1 MSKETRQQ
9 SIGRNRRMGK
19 ELVNLRDKV
28 GWMEEEDRTP
38 LGSKAM
44 VVRMGNCSE
53 ELRVLG
59 EAEDWSNQN
68 GRQTIGGDHSSH
80 ALWHV
85 KSEGR
90 QQGLQGGSS
99 QKLDYVVEMEVTE
112 DMLEVENL
120 LHECG

>member
-1 MSKETRQQ
+1 
-9 SIGRNRRMGK
+9 MGK

-28 GWMEEEDRTP
+28 GWMEEEDRAP
-38 LGSKAM
+38 LGNKA
-44 VVRMGNCSE
+44 VVVPTCDCTEDSRDHSSHA
-53 ELRVLG
+53 LWHVKSV
-59 EAEDWSNQN
+59 EDWSSKD
-68 GRQTIGGDHSSH
+68 GRRTIGGDHSSH